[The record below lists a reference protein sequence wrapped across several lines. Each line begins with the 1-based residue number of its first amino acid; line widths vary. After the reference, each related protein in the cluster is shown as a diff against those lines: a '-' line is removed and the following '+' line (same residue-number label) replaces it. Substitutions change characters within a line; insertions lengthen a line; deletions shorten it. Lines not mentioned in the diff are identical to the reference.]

1 MKKKLDNEHQNL
13 IEMKNNERFYK
24 IEKKLETLVNIDE
37 FKNEVNS
44 KVSNQKFE
52 ELIDNI

>member
-1 MKKKLDNEHQNL
+1 
-13 IEMKNNERFYK
+13 MKNNERFYK
-24 IEKKLETLVNIDE
+24 IEKKLETLVNIDD

-52 ELIDNI
+52 EL